1 MLVVLREADLLG
13 QVADLAVDPR
23 PDEPLLRE
31 LLEQLLVLALAAPDD
46 RCEDLEPRPLRELED
61 LVDDLLR
68 RLASDRP
75 SALRAVGV
83 ADPRV
88 QHPEVVVDLGD
99 RPDRRTGILRRR
111 LLVDRDRRREPLDEV
126 DVRLLH
132 LPEELARVRRERLDV
147 PPLAL
152 RVDRVERER
161 GLPGPGQAGEHDERV
176 PGELER
182 DVPQVVLPGAVN
194 HKRVGSHPGH
204 RTEAS
209 DMGSRLPTRDR
220 RAGRVRSMGG
230 PEPAVDRVPFRDA
243 LRFWVKLGFVNF
255 GGPTGQIALMHT
267 ELVERRRWLGE
278 SSFLHAL
285 NFAMLLP
292 GPEAHQLAIYAG
304 WLLNGTAGALVAG
317 IFFLLPA
324 FFLMV
329 ALSWIYAVHGDVGW
343 VSGVFDGLAWA
354 VVGIVAAALLRIG
367 RGRSTT
373 RSRCSSPRW
382 RSSRCW
388 CSAFRSRSSCWG
400 RASSVGS
407 RAEPSDP
414 VPTSSTGRPCPSGS
428 TRPWR
433 GPRGR
438 SSSGS
443 PCWLIPLA
451 LVVLAAGTD
460 SVLAEEAVF
469 FSVMALVTFGG
480 AYAVLAYV
488 NQAAVLRFGWL
499 TSSEMA
505 VGLSLAETTPGP
517 LILVVVFVGFVA
529 AFRDPGSLPAA
540 AAGLAGAIVTA
551 WATFVPSFL
560 FIFLGAPSV
569 ERLRGNTRLAG
580 ALGAITAAVV
590 GVIANLALV
599 FATSVLFD
607 EVDVATP
614 FGHDVPVPVLDSV
627 DPLAAAVAVASF
639 VAIRRFRVN
648 VVWVVLAAGL
658 VGLLRAVLG

>member
-1 MLVVLREADLLG
+1 M
-13 QVADLAVDPR
+13 
-23 PDEPLLRE
+23 
-31 LLEQLLVLALAAPDD
+31 
-46 RCEDLEPRPLRELED
+46 
-61 LVDDLLR
+61 
-68 RLASDRP
+68 
-75 SALRAVGV
+75 
-83 ADPRV
+83 
-88 QHPEVVVDLGD
+88 
-99 RPDRRTGILRRR
+99 
-111 LLVDRDRRREPLDEV
+111 
-126 DVRLLH
+126 
-132 LPEELARVRRERLDV
+132 
-147 PPLAL
+147 
-152 RVDRVERER
+152 
-161 GLPGPGQAGEHDERV
+161 
-176 PGELER
+176 
-182 DVPQVVLPGAVN
+182 GA
-194 HKRVGSHPGH
+194 
-204 RTEAS
+204 
-209 DMGSRLPTRDR
+209 
-220 RAGRVRSMGG
+220 

-267 ELVERRRWLGE
+267 ELVERRRWLRE

-367 RGRSTT
+367 
-373 RSRCSSPRW
+373 SRALRHPIQVVLAAI
-382 RSSRCW
+382 
-388 CSAFRSRSSCWG
+388 AFLALFVFGVPFPLVVLGAGLVGWVAG
-400 RASSVGS
+400 RALGPGPDELDAPMPERVQPTLARTS
-407 RAEPSDP
+407 RALALGLA
-414 VPTSSTGRPCPSGS
+414 V
-428 TRPWR
+428 
-433 GPRGR
+433 
-438 SSSGS
+438 
-443 PCWLIPLA
+443 WLIPLG

-460 SVLAEEAVF
+460 SVLAEEALF

-480 AYAVLAYV
+480 AYAVLSYV
-488 NQAAVLRFGWL
+488 NQAAVLRYGWL

-529 AFRDPGSLPAA
+529 AFRDPGSLAP
-540 AAGLAGAIVTA
+540 AGAGVAGALVTA

-569 ERLRGNTRLAG
+569 ERMRGKERLAG

-590 GVIANLALV
+590 GVITNLALV
-599 FATSVLFD
+599 FAATVLFD

-614 FGHDVPVPVLDSV
+614 FGHEVPVPVLGSI
-627 DPLAAAVAVASF
+627 DPLAVAVAVASF

-648 VVWVVLAAGL
+648 VVWVVLGAGL
-658 VGLLRAVLG
+658 AGLARALLG

>member
-1 MLVVLREADLLG
+1 
-13 QVADLAVDPR
+13 
-23 PDEPLLRE
+23 
-31 LLEQLLVLALAAPDD
+31 
-46 RCEDLEPRPLRELED
+46 
-61 LVDDLLR
+61 
-68 RLASDRP
+68 
-75 SALRAVGV
+75 
-83 ADPRV
+83 
-88 QHPEVVVDLGD
+88 
-99 RPDRRTGILRRR
+99 
-111 LLVDRDRRREPLDEV
+111 
-126 DVRLLH
+126 
-132 LPEELARVRRERLDV
+132 
-147 PPLAL
+147 
-152 RVDRVERER
+152 
-161 GLPGPGQAGEHDERV
+161 
-176 PGELER
+176 
-182 DVPQVVLPGAVN
+182 
-194 HKRVGSHPGH
+194 
-204 RTEAS
+204 
-209 DMGSRLPTRDR
+209 
-220 RAGRVRSMGG
+220 MGG

-367 RGRSTT
+367 
-373 RSRCSSPRW
+373 SRALHHPLQVLLAAM
-382 RSSRCW
+382 
-388 CSAFRSRSSCWG
+388 AFLALLVFGVPFPLVVLGAGLVGWFAG
-400 RASSVGS
+400 RALGP
-407 RAEPSDP
+407 RPDEFDGAP
-414 VPTSSTGRPCPSGS
+414 VPERVNPTLARTARALVLGLAV
-428 TRPWR
+428 
-433 GPRGR
+433 
-438 SSSGS
+438 
-443 PCWLIPLA
+443 WLIPLA

-614 FGHDVPVPVLDSV
+614 FGHDVPVPVLSSV
-627 DPLAAAVAVASF
+627 DALAAAVAVASF